1 MIREIPLQPKSGL
14 LTLIVAVPACLVG
27 AILCFVTA
35 ANTHDG
41 AVGIPMV
48 LLGITLAITMFFL
61 LIGLFTVSPNKARV
75 LTLFGRY
82 VGTVHKPGLWFVN
95 PFMLKPHISV
105 RVRNFDT
112 EKMKVNDREGNPIE
126 IGAVVVWKVTDTAE
140 ALFEVDD
147 FEDFVVVQSESALR
161 NLATRYPYD
170 AHEGEEGVEIALRSH
185 TQEIAEQLKV
195 EIQERLEQAG
205 VSVLEARISHLA
217 YAQEIASAMLQR
229 QQAAA
234 IIAARTRIVDGAVGM
249 VEMALEKL
257 NEKDIVQLD
266 EERKAQMVSNL
277 LVVLCGDKAT
287 QPVVNAGSM
296 Y

>member
-1 MIREIPLQPKSGL
+1 M
-14 LTLIVAVPACLVG
+14 VAVPACLALGLTGLITG
-27 AILCFVTA
+27 ANA
-35 ANTHDG
+35 HEN
-41 AVGIPMV
+41 AVGIPFV
-48 LLGITLAITMFFL
+48 LLGIALLITMLFL

-82 VGTVHKPGLWFVN
+82 VGTVHHPGLWFVN
-95 PFMLKPHISV
+95 PFMLKRHISV

-112 EKMKVNDREGNPIE
+112 DKLKVNDREGNPVE
-126 IGAVVVWKVTDTAE
+126 IGAVVVWRVSDTAE

-161 NLATRYPYD
+161 NLATLYPYD
-170 AHEGEEGVEIALRSH
+170 GHEEGVMSLRSH
-185 TQEIAEQLKV
+185 TNEIADQLRG
-195 EIQERLEQAG
+195 EIQSRLDKAG
-205 VSVLEARISHLA
+205 ITVLEARISHLA

-229 QQAAA
+229 QQASA

-257 NEKDIVQLD
+257 SEKNIVQLD

-287 QPVVNAGSM
+287 QPVINTGSI

>member
-27 AILCFVTA
+27 AIMCFVTA
-35 ANTHDG
+35 ANTRDG

-48 LLGITLAITMFFL
+48 LLGIALAITMFFL
-61 LIGLFTVSPNKARV
+61 LIGLFTVNPNKVRV

-82 VGTVHKPGLWFVN
+82 VGTVHQPGLWFVN
-95 PFMLKPHISV
+95 PFMVKRHVSV
-105 RVRNFDT
+105 RVRNFDSD
-112 EKMKVNDREGNPIE
+112 KMKVNDREGNPVQ

-170 AHEGEEGVEIALRSH
+170 AHDGEEGVEIALRSH
-185 TQEIAEQLKV
+185 TQEIAEQLQV
-195 EIQERLEQAG
+195 EIQERLEKAG
-205 VSVLEARISHLA
+205 VTVLEARISHLA

-229 QQAAA
+229 QQASA

-257 NEKDIVQLD
+257 SEKNIVQLD

-287 QPVVNAGSM
+287 QPVINTGSI